1 MYSKDCFIVWFF
13 EKVTV
18 RKTNQQCQGG
28 KSKTGFAELGL
39 GKRTLQTLS
48 EIGYENPSPIQT
60 AFIPLALEGGDCT
73 GQARTGTGKTAAFV
87 LPILESIDL
96 RRPATQALVLAP
108 TRELSEQVATEAK
121 KLAGKNRCRTAVFV
135 GGRPIRKQLD
145 ELSRGV
151 QLAVG
156 TPGRVIDLLSRG
168 ALDLSQLQIVVLD
181 EADRMLDIGFRPDIE
196 KILRK
201 CPEDRQTLLL
211 SATMPPAVERL
222 AKRYM
227 KDPKRV
233 DLSEDQISS
242 SDTIDQ
248 YYVTVDNDRKFR
260 CLVHLLKKERP
271 QQVLVFTRTKR
282 GAEQLYRKFAN
293 KLDRVAMM
301 NGDLPQ
307 HKRDRV
313 MKRFRDG
320 EVRMLIA
327 TDVVGRGIDVSS
339 ISHIVNYDIPEFH
352 DDYVHRVGRTGRLS
366 SDERGCAI
374 TFVTREQGEQ
384 LTSIEKRINQML
396 PEYEMKDFQA
406 YRPRMPRPHV
416 NDEKSREYS
425 FA

>member
-1 MYSKDCFIVWFF
+1 
-13 EKVTV
+13 
-18 RKTNQQCQGG
+18 
-28 KSKTGFAELGL
+28 
-39 GKRTLQTLS
+39 
-48 EIGYENPSPIQT
+48 
-60 AFIPLALEGGDCT
+60 
-73 GQARTGTGKTAAFV
+73 
-87 LPILESIDL
+87 
-96 RRPATQALVLAP
+96 
-108 TRELSEQVATEAK
+108 
-121 KLAGKNRCRTAVFV
+121 
-135 GGRPIRKQLD
+135 
-145 ELSRGV
+145 
-151 QLAVG
+151 
-156 TPGRVIDLLSRG
+156 
-168 ALDLSQLQIVVLD
+168 
-181 EADRMLDIGFRPDIE
+181 
-196 KILRK
+196 
-201 CPEDRQTLLL
+201 
-211 SATMPPAVERL
+211 ERL

-227 KDPKRV
+227 QDPSRV

-260 CLVHLLKKERP
+260 LLVHVLIQERP

-282 GAEQLYRKFAN
+282 GAEQLHRKFAN

-313 MKRFRDG
+313 MKQFRNG

-374 TFVTREQGEQ
+374 TFVTREQGDQ

-396 PEYEMKDFQA
+396 PEYQVNDFQA
-406 YRPRMPRPHV
+406 FRPSMPRPHV
-416 NDEKSREYS
+416 NDEPSPQYS